1 LFTVHRGF
9 ILTEHNHDHVATGAG
24 SKLKYGLII
33 TCIILVLEIA
43 GGILSNSLALL
54 SDAGHVLADGIAL
67 LLSWYGVRQ
76 AQKPSSSRMTFGYH
90 RVGVVIAIIN
100 AVSILAI
107 AGVIL
112 FEAYERFF
120 QHPQINGVMML
131 IVAAIGLAGNVL
143 VVLWLHKEQGENINI
158 RSAFWH
164 AAGDA
169 LASIGVI
176 IGAIVIMVTGLYWVD
191 AAVSVLIS
199 IIILISAFGIFKEGF
214 RIILEGVPHDIKIN
228 DVVITLKEI
237 PEIKDVHDIHVWSIS
252 SNLRAMSTHIVVD
265 DCYVSQSEN
274 LLRRIEDM
282 LKDHFGITHTTVQI
296 ECGKCGKDDLFC
308 NLSHGESDH
317 AVEQQDEKE
326 DY

>member
-1 LFTVHRGF
+1 LS
-9 ILTEHNHDHVATGAG
+9 EHYHGGPETAI
-24 SKLKYGLII
+24 KLKYGIII
-33 TCIILVLEIA
+33 TAVILILEVA
-43 GGILSNSLALL
+43 GGLMSNSLALL

-100 AVSILAI
+100 AISILAI

-112 FEAYERFF
+112 YEAYERFF
-120 QHPQINGVMML
+120 QHPEINGVMML
-131 IVAAIGLAGNVL
+131 IVAAVGLAGNVL

-176 IGAIVIMVTGLYWVD
+176 IGAIIIMTTGLYWVD

-199 IIILISAFGIFKEGF
+199 IIILVSAFGIFREGF
-214 RIILEGVPHDIKIN
+214 RIILEGVPHDIQIN
-228 DVVITLKEI
+228 EVVSTLKTL
-237 PEIKDVHDIHVWSIS
+237 PEIRDVHDIHVWSIS
-252 SNLRAMSTHIVVD
+252 SNLHAMSTHVVVD
-265 DCYVSQSEN
+265 DCYVSEAEG
-274 LLRRIEDM
+274 LLRRIEDTV
-282 LKDHFGITHTTVQI
+282 KDRFGITHTTVQI
-296 ECGKCGKDDLFC
+296 ECGQCGKDDLFC
-308 NLSHGESDH
+308 NLSHDDDH
-317 AVEQQDEKE
+317 DIGIIE
-326 DY
+326 